1 MNPTEKDPVII
12 FNKIKA
18 EIVHYTKMLGGVQA
32 EERLQQFCKA
42 NTLAELMQV
51 IKDNF
56 SWACG
61 KFVVTPSLI
70 EEYREEF
77 ASNNIYL
84 NTNVEDGYLLCD
96 NVTVDV
102 SGHATVIARCH
113 SKVRAYDNAIVETCD
128 NTLVS
133 AYDSS
138 TVKAYGKSMIEAKD
152 CTTVEA
158 NNNATVSACGH
169 ATVKA
174 CDEAVVRAYGSVTVE
189 ATGNAYCFSFSPIKC
204 KLSGSAIY
212 RIAREKTI
220 RYASDTLTF
229 KKQE

>member
-1 MNPTEKDPVII
+1 MNSTEKDPVIT
-12 FNKIKA
+12 FNKIKS
-18 EIVHYTKMLGGVQA
+18 EIVHYTKMLGGVHA

-42 NTLAELMQV
+42 NTLTELMQV

-61 KFVVTPSLI
+61 KFVVAPSLI

-77 ASNNIYL
+77 TSNNIYL
-84 NTNVEDGYLLCD
+84 NTDVKDGYLLCD
-96 NVTVDV
+96 SVTVDV
-102 SGHATVIARCH
+102 SGNATVIARCH
-113 SKVRAYDNAIVETCD
+113 ANVRAYDNAIVEAND

-133 AYDSS
+133 AYDNS
-138 TVKAYGKSMIEAKD
+138 TVKAYGKSMVEAND
-152 CTTVEA
+152 NTTVEA
-158 NNNATVSACGH
+158 NSNATVSAYGH

-189 ATGNAYCFSFSPIKC
+189 ASGHAYCFSFNPIKC
-204 KLSGSAIY
+204 KLSGSAIH